1 VIKILKG
8 FSAHTSHTGTL
19 MEVTHRL
26 LRVAFSTFSRYVC
39 KELGKETVE
48 NGMPQTLLLSKGM
61 KTINWEIFFTLS

>member
-1 VIKILKG
+1 
-8 FSAHTSHTGTL
+8 